1 MWRTT
6 PLISRKQHSGPK
18 ILAPLAETRRSE
30 IHRICAQ
37 ESPFCPSPICIN
49 LDTDQH
55 FLCLHPQAQLHLAS
69 HHIASRHTIPD
80 STAIAAHQSI
90 SHSQQRNEKKKD
102 RTEQRISENY
112 HCGAIRMRR
121 VRNQVRIG
129 RRFLLE
135 KLPEQENRTRADS
148 IVPRHGCN
156 RRRFQSHSRQNTMQL
171 DRIHKP
177 RRAENLH
184 IEKKQKDKTDVHRP
198 SLCSSCVIFLFSALS
213 RTLFYLYLSLSLRLR
228 PSVFTLAGFHF
239 ST

>member
-1 MWRTT
+1 MPWGLASKTQAARRVYYLDMRRTS
-6 PLISRKQHSGPK
+6 PLISSKQHSGPK
-18 ILAPLAETRRSE
+18 ILAPPAETRQSE
-30 IHRICAQ
+30 IHQISAQ

-49 LDTDQH
+49 LDTDHH
-55 FLCLHPQAQLHLAS
+55 FLFLNPQALLHLAS

-80 STAIAAHQSI
+80 STAIATHQSI
-90 SHSQQRNEKKKD
+90 SHSQQRNEKKKKN
-102 RTEQRISENY
+102 RTEQRISEYY

-135 KLPEQENRTRADS
+135 KLPEQENRTCGDS

-177 RRAENLH
+177 RRA
-184 IEKKQKDKTDVHRP
+184 
-198 SLCSSCVIFLFSALS
+198 
-213 RTLFYLYLSLSLRLR
+213 
-228 PSVFTLAGFHF
+228 
-239 ST
+239 